1 MKRFLQIIW
10 ILAGPVLWISIISA
24 VSGFLWMAAG
34 ELLGAWNLRA
44 EEWILENGS
53 LLITVTSAAIVCKTA
68 AGKQILLQNTSSVTA
83 ASCVYLFAA
92 GAAAGMIGSYMIG
105 AIPFPQNLQDGYKA
119 AEEHIFVGS
128 LVLQA
133 IGVCI
138 AAPAA
143 EEVIFRGMIFGRLK
157 TILNVPI
164 SVFLS
169 ALIFAL
175 YHGNFLQGL
184 YAGYLG
190 ILLAYAAE
198 KKGGLKAPVLIHSGA
213 NTAAFLLTVFR

>member
-24 VSGFLWMAAG
+24 VSGFLWMAA
-34 ELLGAWNLRA
+34 
-44 EEWILENGS
+44 
-53 LLITVTSAAIVCKTA
+53 
-68 AGKQILLQNTSSVTA
+68 
-83 ASCVYLFAA
+83 
-92 GAAAGMIGSYMIG
+92 
-105 AIPFPQNLQDGYKA
+105 
-119 AEEHIFVGS
+119 EEHIFAGS

-198 KKGGLKAPVLIHSGA
+198 KKGGLKASVFIHSGA

>member
-34 ELLGAWNLRA
+34 ELLGAWNLKA

-53 LLITVTSAAIVCKTA
+53 LLITVTSAVIVCKTA

-83 ASCVYLFAA
+83 AACVYLFAA

-105 AIPFPQNLQDGYKA
+105 AIPFPQ
-119 AEEHIFVGS
+119 AEEHIFAGS

-198 KKGGLKAPVLIHSGA
+198 KKGGLKASVFIHSGA